1 MTAGVALDGRPD
13 GWLDALAQR
22 AQDAG
27 DDVSAG
33 IELAVDLGPEVPV
46 PSGGETAKRWNV
58 LASAAAGDVT
68 AARVIEPHLDA
79 LAILAEAADDE
90 VSPDLA
96 SVGADADSSWGVFA
110 AEAPGVRLSATED
123 ADGWRLDGVKPWCSL
138 AGVLS
143 HGLVTAHTDAG
154 RRLFAVGL
162 REPGVGVQDGGW
174 HARGLSTVVSG
185 PVEFAAVR
193 AVPVGSSGLVPV
205 QTGFLVGRHRGR
217 RRLVGRRDR
226 GSPAVV
232 RESSEDPRSAA
243 ADPRPRPRRHRTV
256 GGRRIAGCGG
266 RRRSTTA
273 PPTAWSWPAGSATR
287 CTTRPS

>member
-110 AEAPGVRLSATED
+110 AEGSGCP
-123 ADGWRLDGVKPWCSL
+123 
-138 AGVLS
+138 AG
-143 HGLVTAHTDAG
+143 A
-154 RRLFAVGL
+154 
-162 REPGVGVQDGGW
+162 
-174 HARGLSTVVSG
+174 
-185 PVEFAAVR
+185 
-193 AVPVGSSGLVPV
+193 
-205 QTGFLVGRHRGR
+205 R
-217 RRLVGRRDR
+217 RRTATAGGSTGPSR
-226 GSPAVV
+226 GA
-232 RESSEDPRSAA
+232 R
-243 ADPRPRPRRHRTV
+243 
-256 GGRRIAGCGG
+256 
-266 RRRSTTA
+266 
-273 PPTAWSWPAGSATR
+273 WPA
-287 CTTRPS
+287 C